1 MISMTL
7 MTLFMANKLLQ
18 ALNVS
23 QHTTNLVFGNFQY
36 VLFLGFLGVL
46 YIANAHF
53 AERGVRR
60 IQLLQREIKEL
71 KWEYTS
77 IKSETMYKS
86 MQSQIDESLEPVGL
100 DLENKGPKV
109 IVVK

>member
-1 MISMTL
+1 
-7 MTLFMANKLLQ
+7 MANKML
-18 ALNVS
+18 AAFNVS
-23 QHTTNLVFGNFQY
+23 QKTTDLVFGNFSY
-36 VLFLGFLGVL
+36 LLFLGFLGIV

-53 AERGVRR
+53 AEKNVRG
-60 IQLLQREIKEL
+60 IQQVQKEIKEL

-77 IKSETMYKS
+77 IKSETMFKS
-86 MQSQIDESLEPVGL
+86 MQSQMDASLEPVGL

>member
-1 MISMTL
+1 M
-7 MTLFMANKLLQ
+7 KLLS
-18 ALNVS
+18 AMNVS
-23 QHTTNLVFGNFQY
+23 RHTTDLVFGNFQY
-36 VLFLGFLGVL
+36 LLFLAFLGIV

-53 AERGVRR
+53 AEKSVRR
-60 IQLLQREIKEL
+60 IQTLQKEIREL

-77 IKSETMYKS
+77 IKSETMFKS

-109 IVVK
+109 IVVD

>member
-1 MISMTL
+1 
-7 MTLFMANKLLQ
+7 MANKFLN

-23 QHTTNLVFGNFQY
+23 QKTTDWVFENFSY
-36 VLFLGFLGVL
+36 LMFVGFLGVV

-53 AERGVRR
+53 AEKGVRR
-60 IQLLQREIKEL
+60 IQQLQKEIKEL
-71 KWEYTS
+71 KWQYTS

-86 MQSQIDESLEPVGL
+86 MQSQIDVSLEPVGL

>member
-1 MISMTL
+1 MFI
-7 MTLFMANKLLQ
+7 
-18 ALNVS
+18 
-23 QHTTNLVFGNFQY
+23 GG
-36 VLFLGFLGVL
+36 LGIL

-53 AERGVRR
+53 AEKGVRE
-60 IQLLQREIKEL
+60 IQRLQKEIKEL

-86 MQSQIDESLEPVGL
+86 MQSQVDESLEPVGL
-100 DLENKGPKV
+100 DLENQGPKV

>member
-1 MISMTL
+1 MKFLSAM
-7 MTLFMANKLLQ
+7 
-18 ALNVS
+18 NVS
-23 QHTTNLVFGNFQY
+23 RHTTDLVFGNFKY
-36 VLFLGFLGVL
+36 LLFLGFLGIM

-53 AERGVRR
+53 AEKSVRH
-60 IQLLQREIKEL
+60 IQTLQKEIKEL

-77 IKSETMYKS
+77 IKSETMFKS

-109 IVVK
+109 IVVE

>member
-1 MISMTL
+1 
-7 MTLFMANKLLQ
+7 MANKLLS
-18 ALNVS
+18 AFNVS
-23 QHTTNLVFGNFQY
+23 QRTTDLVFTNFSFL
-36 VLFLGFLGVL
+36 LFIGFLAVV

-53 AERGVRR
+53 AEKGVRR
-60 IQLLQREIKEL
+60 IQSMQKEIKEL

-109 IVVK
+109 ILSDE

>member
-1 MISMTL
+1 
-7 MTLFMANKLLQ
+7 MANRFLN

-23 QHTTNLVFGNFQY
+23 HHTTELVFGNFQFL
-36 VLFLGFLGVL
+36 LFLGGLGIL

-53 AERGVRR
+53 AEKGVRR
-60 IQLLQREIKEL
+60 IQTLQKEIKEL

-86 MQSQIDESLEPVGL
+86 MQSQIDGRFKSNELEL
-100 DLENKGPKV
+100 DEKGPKV
-109 IVVK
+109 ILVK

>member
-1 MISMTL
+1 
-7 MTLFMANKLLQ
+7 MANKLLN

-23 QHTTNLVFGNFQY
+23 QKTTDLVFTNFSF
-36 VLFLGFLGVL
+36 VLFIGFLGIV

-53 AERGVRR
+53 AEKGVRR
-60 IQLLQREIKEL
+60 IQQMQKEIREL

-86 MQSQIDESLEPVGL
+86 MQSQMDVSLESAGL
-100 DLENKGPKV
+100 DLENLGPKV
-109 IVVK
+109 IIEK